1 MSWSIGLAMAELYFS
16 LIVTPGK
23 QALFFLLVAFILTF
37 LFIRFSVRM
46 IRAGVSWWPGNI
58 TSGDVHVHHV
68 VFGTVLMFVAGVLAF
83 APAGWESPWWEIL
96 GALFGVGAAL
106 VLDEFALILHLDD
119 VYWSEQGRKSVD
131 AVVLA
136 AAVIALLMLGALPF
150 GIDAADTTP
159 DGRWGLMITIV
170 LGGVLVGV
178 ALLKG
183 RIWLG
188 VLGLLVP
195 LLALIGA
202 FAPGQTAI
210 AVGAL
215 AVPGGL
221 AEDRPGYP
229 PRAPARR
236 ALGAAQASG
245 VRRRGR
251 STERPSRRGGACIR
265 AGTAPRQHPHREM
278 ISIGRPR
285 RDPRG
290 YAAPRA
296 RGQGLDRSSRQGARA
311 PERLTGSST
320 GMTFRRR

>member
-1 MSWSIGLAMAELYFS
+1 
-16 LIVTPGK
+16 
-23 QALFFLLVAFILTF
+23 
-37 LFIRFSVRM
+37 M
-46 IRAGVSWWPGNI
+46 IRARVSWWPGNI
-58 TSGDVHVHHV
+58 STGDVHVHHV
-68 VFGTVLMFVAGVLAF
+68 VFGAMLMFVAGLMAF

-159 DGRWGLMITIV
+159 DGRWGLVITIV

-202 FAPGQTAI
+202 LRLGKPQSPWA
-210 AVGAL
+210 
-215 AVPGGL
+215 
-221 AEDRPGYP
+221 RWRYP
-229 PRAPARR
+229 AGSRKIVRA
-236 ALGAAQASG
+236 
-245 VRRRGR
+245 
-251 STERPSRRGGACIR
+251 
-265 AGTAPRQHPHREM
+265 
-278 ISIGRPR
+278 
-285 RDPRG
+285 
-290 YAAPRA
+290 
-296 RGQGLDRSSRQGARA
+296 
-311 PERLTGSST
+311 
-320 GMTFRRR
+320 

>member
-136 AAVIALLMLGALPF
+136 AAVIALLMLGTLPF

-202 FAPGQTAI
+202 FAP
-210 AVGAL
+210 
-215 AVPGGL
+215 
-221 AEDRPGYP
+221 
-229 PRAPARR
+229 
-236 ALGAAQASG
+236 AAQASG

-290 YAAPRA
+290 YAPPRA

>member
-1 MSWSIGLAMAELYFS
+1 MSIGDTMADLYTTF
-16 LIVTPGK
+16 IVTPGK

-68 VFGTVLMFVAGVLAF
+68 VFGTVLMFVAGVLGF
-83 APAGWESPWWEIL
+83 APAGWASPWWEIL

-119 VYWSEQGRKSVD
+119 VYWSEEGRKSVD

-136 AAVIALLMLGALPF
+136 AAVIALLMLGSLPF
-150 GIDAADTTP
+150 GIDVLDTTP
-159 DGRWGLMITIV
+159 NGRWSLVISII
-170 LGGVLVGV
+170 LGGLLVGV

-202 FAPGQTAI
+202 
-210 AVGAL
+210 VRL
-215 AVPGGL
+215 AKPHSPW
-221 AEDRPGYP
+221 ARWRYP
-229 PRAPARR
+229 PGSRKITRAAARARR
-236 ALGAAQASG
+236 
-245 VRRRGR
+245 
-251 STERPSRRGGACIR
+251 
-265 AGTAPRQHPHREM
+265 H
-278 ISIGRPR
+278 
-285 RDPRG
+285 D
-290 YAAPRA
+290 A
-296 RGQGLDRSSRQGARA
+296 RW
-311 PERLTGSST
+311 ERLKHRAFDAVAGPPTIRPKANEST
-320 GMTFRRR
+320 PEPTLPKDDARTEG